1 MKSLLATE
9 FQLCGGSDAGTGYE
23 GAEVA
28 AMPTAPRISS
38 IMTGVINEENGEPCI
53 DILVDLFSGFRALNF
68 KWKRVRA
75 HAAGLYLVKNL

>member
-38 IMTGVINEENGEPCI
+38 IMTGVINEENGEP
-53 DILVDLFSGFRALNF
+53 
-68 KWKRVRA
+68 RV
-75 HAAGLYLVKNL
+75 

>member
-1 MKSLLATE
+1 MVGVNTSGGIHKKVIANILPVALQPWMKSLLATE

-38 IMTGVINEENGEPCI
+38 IMTGVINEENGEP
-53 DILVDLFSGFRALNF
+53 
-68 KWKRVRA
+68 RV
-75 HAAGLYLVKNL
+75 